1 MQKHFPIFAGG
12 EMTMY
17 NYKKGGIMKI
27 TNIIWDTD
35 GYDVEALYLPT
46 ETYVPSEVEEDEIA
60 DWLSDEYGFLVESF
74 LIEL

>member
-1 MQKHFPIFAGG
+1 
-12 EMTMY
+12 
-17 NYKKGGIMKI
+17 MKI
-27 TNIIWDTD
+27 TNIVWDTD
-35 GYDVEALYLPT
+35 GYDVEALCLPT

>member
-1 MQKHFPIFAGG
+1 
-12 EMTMY
+12 
-17 NYKKGGIMKI
+17 MKI

-46 ETYVPSEVEEDEIA
+46 ETYVPSDIEEDEIA
-60 DWLSDEYGFLVESF
+60 DWLSDKYGFLVESF